1 MPEFVRNKKGQTDNR
16 LDTAWDSLLDIYIY
30 IMGPLNFVN
39 VSMTLFVAKMAIFFI

>member
-16 LDTAWDSLLDIYIY
+16 LDTAWDSLLDIYI
-30 IMGPLNFVN
+30 MGPLNFVN